1 MLFITA
7 LFTTLG
13 TAYLFKKLVVY
24 SQEVA
29 IGCLFVAL
37 VAFIVTLI
45 VAPWQFQ
52 LLLVIGSLLSYRFSD
67 TGAMP

>member
-13 TAYLFKKLVVY
+13 AAYLFEKLALY

-29 IGCLFVAL
+29 IGCLSIALIAL
-37 VAFIVTLI
+37 VTTLV

-52 LLLVIGSLLSYRFSD
+52 LLLLVGLLSYRLSN
-67 TGAMP
+67 TRAVN